1 MIPLNRLKK
10 ILKYIKLTEKYILL
24 NIMASTSQNCP
35 RSSKTKQ
42 NKKSLRKCQS
52 LEEPKETRQ
61 LNVM

>member
-35 RSSKTKQ
+35 GHQKQTNKTPEKM
-42 NKKSLRKCQS
+42 S
-52 LEEPKETRQ
+52 
-61 LNVM
+61 V